1 MIKLIVTDIDG
12 TILRRDFKFNQEVK
26 DCISDLTGKG
36 IKVVLVTGR
45 MHSCTEFIADELK
58 LDTPI
63 VSYQGGFIKHKNEVL
78 YNKTVN
84 PKLAKEIINWAREN
98 NVHINIYLDDELYV
112 EQDNDTIKKYAEER
126 KAEYKVAS
134 FDTLNLENINKLL
147 IIDFANPDIVTEYK
161 NYLSEKYPELNFVK
175 SMPFFCEVCN
185 KEATKKNAVE
195 YLKKLWN
202 IKTEEVMASG
212 DQNNDLSLLDSAGI
226 KIAMGNATDELKAVA
241 TYVTDTVEN
250 NGFVKAVERF
260 VYNDGKN

>member
-26 DCISDLTGKG
+26 DCISDLTKRG

-45 MHSCTEFIADELK
+45 MHSCTEFIAEELK

-63 VSYQGGFIKHKNEVL
+63 VSYQGGFIKYQDEIL

-84 PKLAKEIINWAREN
+84 PKSAKEIINWAREN
-98 NVHINIYLDDELYV
+98 NIHINIYLDDELYV
-112 EQDNDTIKKYAEER
+112 EQDNDTIKKYAQER

-134 FDTLNLENINKLL
+134 FDSLNLENINKLL
-147 IIDFANPDIVTEYK
+147 IIDYSNPDIVTEYK

-260 VYNDGKN
+260 VYNNGKN